1 VLCSG
6 LGLRLWLASSY
17 YGNFDEASF
26 ELTAEIMRRGGNVYV
41 ETFRYN
47 YTPIWSYIL
56 LALSY
61 GSDWL
66 GLPFHVV
73 SRSFLTGVD
82 LINALLIGRI
92 AAQTFAANPRI
103 GAARYW
109 LNPVAILLVGFHGQ
123 FENLAALPL
132 LLAVWLSTRSGDRPR
147 TVWLWLLGT
156 LALLIKHNTI
166 FGVWMLFAYI
176 DNRWRRA
183 SLMFVLSMCVF
194 LLSFVPYLPVGLT
207 GIVNNVLLYR
217 GATSYG
223 FGQLLPPILSMP
235 LFAGGMLLLPVLT
248 KRLLKI
254 ALPQAIG
261 VSFVGLLTL
270 TFGIGNQYYILPVI
284 FGSIS
289 GGLGYWIYSLATT
302 LLLLNSPHNLA
313 LLSLPP
319 LHNVVWLITAGW
331 FVSYF
336 IPRARD
342 IVQHRKRLP
351 SSS

>member
-1 VLCSG
+1 MKFQRVLPRSPRDWLWLVVLCSG

-109 LNPVAILLVGFHGQ
+109 LNPVAIWLSRSVR
-123 FENLAALPL
+123 ESRCTAAL
-132 LLAVWLSTRSGDRPR
+132 AGRMAFH
-147 TVWLWLLGT
+147 
-156 LALLIKHNTI
+156 AL
-166 FGVWMLFAYI
+166 
-176 DNRWRRA
+176 R
-183 SLMFVLSMCVF
+183 
-194 LLSFVPYLPVGLT
+194 
-207 GIVNNVLLYR
+207 
-217 GATSYG
+217 
-223 FGQLLPPILSMP
+223 
-235 LFAGGMLLLPVLT
+235 
-248 KRLLKI
+248 
-254 ALPQAIG
+254 
-261 VSFVGLLTL
+261 
-270 TFGIGNQYYILPVI
+270 
-284 FGSIS
+284 
-289 GGLGYWIYSLATT
+289 
-302 LLLLNSPHNLA
+302 
-313 LLSLPP
+313 
-319 LHNVVWLITAGW
+319 
-331 FVSYF
+331 
-336 IPRARD
+336 
-342 IVQHRKRLP
+342 
-351 SSS
+351 